1 MIKIDKVLEQYL
13 LLHIEEESPLLARL
27 FRQTQV
33 MMVNGRM
40 CSGHLQGSLLTLLSK
55 LVHPSRILEIGTYTG
70 YSALCLSSGLSEN
83 GILHTIEINDELE
96 LLAATFFEE
105 SGMSDR
111 IIQHI
116 GDAEVIIPQLN
127 EKFDLVFID
136 ADKRK
141 YLSHYNL
148 AFPKVKIGGIII
160 ADNTLWAGKVVQKVA
175 INDEQ
180 TIAIMQFNDFVKTDP
195 NVETF
200 MIPIRD
206 GMTVLRKISEKIIE

>member
-1 MIKIDKVLEQYL
+1 VIKIDKAIDQYL
-13 LLHIEEESPLLARL
+13 VSHIDDESPLLARL
-27 FRQTQV
+27 YRQTQV
-33 MMVNGRM
+33 LMVNGRM

-55 LVHPSRILEIGTYTG
+55 LVRPSRILEIGTYTG
-70 YSALCLSSGLSEN
+70 YSALCLVNGLSAD

-96 LLAATFFEE
+96 LLAASFFEE
-105 SGMSDR
+105 SGLRDR

-116 GDAEVIIPQLN
+116 GDADDIIPLLN

-148 AFPKVKIGGIII
+148 VFPKVAIGGVII
-160 ADNTLWAGKVVQKVA
+160 ADNTLWAGKVVQKVVA
-175 INDEQ
+175 NDDQ
-180 TIAIMQFNDFVKTDP
+180 TIGIMQFNDFVKTD
-195 NVETF
+195 NRVETF

-206 GMTVLRKISEKIIE
+206 GMTVLRKISE

>member
-1 MIKIDKVLEQYL
+1 
-13 LLHIEEESPLLARL
+13 LARL
-27 FRQTQV
+27 YRQTQV

-55 LVHPSRILEIGTYTG
+55 LVHPDKILEIGTYTG
-70 YSALCLSSGLSEN
+70 YSALCLANGLSEN

-96 LLAATFFEE
+96 LLAASFFEE
-105 SGMSDR
+105 SGMQDR

-116 GDAEVIIPQLN
+116 GDADEIIPQLD

-141 YLSHYNL
+141 YLSNYNL
-148 AFPKVKIGGIII
+148 VFPKVAIGGVII
-160 ADNTLWAGKVVQKVA
+160 ADNTLWAGKVVQKIA
-175 INDEQ
+175 ANDEQ
-180 TIAIMQFNDFVKTDP
+180 TIGIMQFNDFVKIDP
-195 NVETF
+195 RVETF

-206 GMTVLRKISEKIIE
+206 GMTVLRKISE

>member
-1 MIKIDKVLEQYL
+1 MIKIDKALDQYL
-13 LLHIEEESPLLARL
+13 VSHIEEESPLLARL

-33 MMVNGRM
+33 LMVNGRM

-55 LVHPSRILEIGTYTG
+55 LVRPSRILEIGTYTG
-70 YSALCLSSGLSEN
+70 YSALCLVNGLSDN

-96 LLAATFFEE
+96 RLAASFFEE
-105 SGMSDR
+105 SGMRDR

-116 GDAEVIIPQLN
+116 GDADDIIPQLE

-148 AFPKVKIGGIII
+148 VFPKVEIGGVII
-160 ADNTLWAGKVVQKVA
+160 ADNTLWAGKVVQKVVA
-175 INDEQ
+175 NDEQ
-180 TIAIMQFNDFVKTDP
+180 TIGIMQFNDFVKIDP
-195 NVETF
+195 RVETF

-206 GMTVLRKISEKIIE
+206 GMTVLRKISE

>member
-1 MIKIDKVLEQYL
+1 MIKIDKALEQYL
-13 LLHIEEESPLLARL
+13 LSHIGEESPLLAKL
-27 FRQTQV
+27 FRQTHLK
-33 MMVNGRM
+33 MVNGRM

-70 YSALCLSSGLSEN
+70 YSALCLANGLSDN

-96 LLAATFFEE
+96 HLAASFFEE
-105 SGMSDR
+105 SDLRDR

-116 GDAEVIIPQLN
+116 GDADDIIPQLEDN
-127 EKFDLVFID
+127 FDLVFID

-148 AFPKVKIGGIII
+148 VFPKVTIGGVII
-160 ADNTLWAGKVVQKVA
+160 ADNTLWAGKVVQRLVA
-175 INDEQ
+175 NDEQ
-180 TIAIMQFNDFVKTDP
+180 TIGIMQFNDFVKNDP
-195 NVETF
+195 RVETF

-206 GMTVLRKISEKIIE
+206 GMTVLRKISE

>member
-1 MIKIDKVLEQYL
+1 MIKIDKVLDQYML
-13 LLHIEEESPLLARL
+13 SHIVEESPLLARL

-55 LVHPSRILEIGTYTG
+55 LVHPDKILEIGTYTG
-70 YSALCLSSGLSEN
+70 YSALCLANGLSEN

-96 LLAATFFEE
+96 LLAASFFEE
-105 SGMSDR
+105 SGMQDH

-116 GDAEVIIPQLN
+116 GDADEIIPQLD

-141 YLSHYNL
+141 YLSNYNL
-148 AFPKVKIGGIII
+148 VFPKVAIGGVII
-160 ADNTLWAGKVVQKVA
+160 ADNTLWAGKVVQKIA
-175 INDEQ
+175 ENDEQ
-180 TIAIMQFNDFVKTDP
+180 TIGIMQFNDFVKVDP
-195 NVETF
+195 RVETF

-206 GMTVLRKISEKIIE
+206 GMTVLRKISE

>member
-1 MIKIDKVLEQYL
+1 VIKIDKALEQYL
-13 LLHIEEESPLLARL
+13 LSHIGEESPLLAKL
-27 FRQTQV
+27 FRQTHLK
-33 MMVNGRM
+33 MVNGRM

-70 YSALCLSSGLSEN
+70 YSALCLANGLSDN

-96 LLAATFFEE
+96 HLAASFFEE
-105 SGMSDR
+105 SDLRDR

-116 GDAEVIIPQLN
+116 GDADDIIPQLEDN
-127 EKFDLVFID
+127 FDLVFID

-148 AFPKVKIGGIII
+148 VFPKVTIGGVII
-160 ADNTLWAGKVVQKVA
+160 ADNTLWAGKVVQRLVA
-175 INDEQ
+175 NDEQ
-180 TIAIMQFNDFVKTDP
+180 TIGIMQFNDFVKSDP
-195 NVETF
+195 RVETF

-206 GMTVLRKISEKIIE
+206 GMTVLRKLTE

>member
-1 MIKIDKVLEQYL
+1 MIKIDKLLEQYIL
-13 LLHIEEESPLLARL
+13 SHIDEESPLMTRL
-27 FRQTQV
+27 YRETQLK
-33 MMVNGRM
+33 MVNGRM
-40 CSGHLQGSLLTLLSK
+40 CSGHFQGSLLTLLSK

-70 YSALCLSSGLSEN
+70 YSALCLANGLAVN
-83 GILHTIEINDELE
+83 GILHTIEINDEFVS
-96 LLAATFFEE
+96 LAAPFFKE

-116 GDAEVIIPQLN
+116 GDADDVIPELR

-148 AFPKVKIGGIII
+148 LFPKVAIGGIII
-160 ADNTLWAGKVVQKVA
+160 ADNTLWAGKVIQKIVP
-175 INDEQ
+175 NDDQ
-180 TIAIMQFNDFVKTDP
+180 TINIMQFNDFVKNDLR
-195 NVETF
+195 VESF

-206 GMTVLRKISEKIIE
+206 GMTVLRKISE